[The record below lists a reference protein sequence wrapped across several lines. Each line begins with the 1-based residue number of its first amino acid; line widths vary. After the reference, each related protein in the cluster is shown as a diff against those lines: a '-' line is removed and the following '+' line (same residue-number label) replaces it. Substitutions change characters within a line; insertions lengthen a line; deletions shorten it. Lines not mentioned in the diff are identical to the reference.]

1 MRLSLKRLH
10 VDRPVHV
17 TLSSKG
23 KTRKEVKTMADNQCD
38 ACGSDHA
45 NIRYQGFL
53 FCRPCFSEACRDA
66 AMKLA
71 KRKHK
76 EKLEGLLRD
85 KG

>member
-1 MRLSLKRLH
+1 
-10 VDRPVHV
+10 
-17 TLSSKG
+17 
-23 KTRKEVKTMADNQCD
+23 MADNQCD

-53 FCRPCFSEACRDA
+53 FCRPCFSEECRDA

-71 KRKHK
+71 KQKHK